1 MAQQLR
7 AANDSENDSLLHTAT
22 TSSLKVDNHG
32 WNHLLFV
39 DQHQISLCLC
49 AYCNSICSN
58 ASELGCDHDY
68 DDIRLYCKG
77 CLSLVIEHSDGNCPL
92 NLHSNPSIS
101 SNRAIQRQIAKSI
114 VICPY
119 SSIYKMRRKAQNN
132 NGDHAEM
139 IDTLG
144 NRSDEKEGQPPN
156 VSDDGCNWKGTLKD
170 LIDNHMVE
178 CTKVNN
184 PLLVAQTRVKELN
197 NKYLELHQQ
206 NHEITRSFESKVEQL
221 QDTLEK
227 TKGVLNSKDKEIQ
240 SLKERMNMLLLQQ
253 NDDQLE
259 NKQDEESADDCTNH
273 TILTDSSGTVELLQG
288 EVTGHSGQITCIA
301 TVPGNPD
308 ILVSGSR
315 DYSVFVWDINTNHA
329 NPGTVRARLQG
340 HTHWI
345 TDVDVSS
352 DGKYI
357 ISSSFDGSLKL
368 WDIATSVCQHTIM
381 AHKNGVSAVRFSA
394 DDQLIISGGKDRRL
408 KIWRR
413 CGKLQKSFALDCDV
427 SYISC
432 SPDFSNYPE
441 LFFVTGDSNKTLN
454 VWRYQGTDV
463 YHSTSL
469 RQRKAQKITG
479 CTISPD
485 GSLCATVNE
494 NGYIYLW
501 DTSLGPYEARF
512 LLFLKH
518 EFESEC
524 NDVVFSPG
532 RYWLCVATGDSIAVI
547 NLETKEFIAN
557 LSCDRNLIATCTCVR
572 WREDGDILFS
582 GYDDWKIRIWK
593 VHSENSRH

>member
-329 NPGTVRARLQG
+329 IPGTIRSRLKG
-340 HTHWI
+340 HMGWI
-345 TDVDVSS
+345 SDVDVSS
-352 DGKYI
+352 DGEYI
-357 ISSSFDGSLKL
+357 ISSSYDGSLKL
-368 WDIATSVCQHTIM
+368 WDIVTSRCLQTIM
-381 AHKNGVSAVRFSA
+381 AHKEGSGVSAVRFC
-394 DDQLIISGGKDRRL
+394 DDDRLIISGGTHDRTL
-408 KIWRR
+408 KIWNTYD
-413 CGKLQKSFALDCDV
+413 GKLQQILSLGCSV
-427 SYISC
+427 SCISC
-432 SPDFSNYPE
+432 SPLSQLFDP
-441 LFFVTGDSNKTLN
+441 FFVTADSNKTLN
-454 VWRYQGTDV
+454 IWKHEDTDFW
-463 YHSTSL
+463 HSSSL
-469 RQRKAQKITG
+469 QQHKAQNITA
-479 CTISPD
+479 CAISPD
-485 GSLCATVNE
+485 CSLCATVNG
-494 NGYIYLW
+494 NGFLYLW
-501 DTSLGPYEARF
+501 DTAEERF
-512 LLFLKH
+512 LSFLKY
-518 EFESEC
+518 ENKC
-524 NDVVFSPG
+524 NDVAFSPS
-532 RYWLCVATGDSIAVI
+532 RCWLCVATGDSIVI
-547 NLETKEFIAN
+547 SSAQTKENIVN
-557 LSCDRNLIATCTCVR
+557 LSCNRNSINNLVCTCIR
-572 WREDGDILFS
+572 WREDGDVLFS
-582 GYDDWKIRIWK
+582 GYNDNKIRLWK
-593 VHSENSRH
+593 VNSENNNN